1 MTQEPQ
7 KTPDEAQERVAVS
20 STRLLDDGGYTIF
33 ILNVVKLEE
42 HYAKIEVLQVSSW
55 TGDDS
60 KEPLDPQ
67 PYFEATIKWDGCS
80 HVHFGGIENGRRDG
94 YLHVCG
100 VTLWKQ
106 HCRVMEWAYKET
118 TKLIKAMSP
127 DELWV
132 ESSKDVSAT
141 EKS

>member
-1 MTQEPQ
+1 M
-7 KTPDEAQERVAVS
+7 
-20 STRLLDDGGYTIF
+20 RLLDDDGYCIF
-33 ILNVVKLEE
+33 ILNVVKIEE
-42 HYAKIEVLQVSSW
+42 HFAQIEVLEVSSW
-55 TGDDS
+55 TGDES
-60 KEPLDPQ
+60 KEPLDPE

-80 HVHFGGIENGRRDG
+80 HVHFGGIVNGSRDG

-127 DELWV
+127 DELWG
-132 ESSKDVSAT
+132 ESSQAK
-141 EKS
+141 